1 MKKSTKLLSVI
12 LAIVMLFSCMSVMA
26 SAYQAY
32 DDSQEAV
39 YTSNDTGL
47 AMLLTDEQ
55 RASWFCDTV
64 NGLLASVN
72 IKASV
77 PVVGTIDFTSLD
89 ATCDTLA
96 SLKGLIGFMGIG
108 LDLGIIEQL
117 DLSTIDGNESIS
129 NAVNMLDELVVFL
142 DHNVDTLGNIIGS
155 GVSFGILAGA
165 IPVDLTKVNEIL
177 VNLDDFLKGTIYG
190 LGARKLTG
198 GIGDDPAWRNAT
210 LWKDMAAGSKPTLD
224 KIVKDLIVNLL
235 TTPRHTENIT
245 DPSQNLICTDPA
257 TYGATAAMI
266 HHELAVDSAGNPVL
280 DENGNQVTWYYIYGT
295 TLADGTWKFTEN
307 STAGNGTDDKNYI
320 THWDEDSCLLKNFD
334 TSILNFETKTLYQM
348 LGDALPWAY
357 DTFGAPNLDGQLRA
371 TIMQFCGAINRAVT
385 DEAITAQLKEKVLAY
400 QAIEDN
406 GAANG
411 RALLSDAMEA
421 KVGEAGNYN
430 FQYISLSGANIN
442 TMPDDLYYVVQ
453 WGNGWEFYH
462 VDFSQMA
469 GEKLELFKM
478 LNWEW
483 QAPAWSEI
491 MPALDSTADSYLRNI
506 TDAIG
511 KILNTAVV
519 NLEWTYDSGSEDNA
533 HFETNVM
540 GLVRKV
546 LKTAPNLLY
555 GKNDAYKAKDIDSQ
569 SDEKVIAVLGADIM
583 VWLMPAL
590 VLPED
595 VSYLEEL
602 VVYGLREFIAEILP
616 EYNWDTQ
623 IAAASTEDDY
633 LNIALDMGASIGVY
647 YLKNVMGLGT
657 TTNGSGTTTY
667 TSPDQYIAPSTDCAT
682 GWNTKLNYVVDNILK
697 IWVPHL
703 TSKIVSRNAT
713 VMNGTDALD
722 KLSIIFNALFPGL
735 LSLISGCDATIG
747 NGTNKACKVDLK
759 VVKDLLAGILDLQ
772 IEPIAAKLYRNDTG
786 YGNQKLYNA
795 VVNILIDLT
804 TGLGFN
810 DSPDYANLKT
820 SLNNALKATNPLDY
834 LVTNANLKVTVKNLL
849 WSITDDANKG
859 MWVQDLLA
867 ILMQVTGKMD
877 DMVLKGINQT
887 IDQFKYVGSTAPVIT
902 TNITLDTDG
911 LKSVWYDG
919 GYRSGNFVQDGAYS
933 GLLTKL
939 EIVDLEGNV
948 VATKDVNA
956 TLNPNETY
964 TGTITGKAGNDAAAY
979 TLKSYVIVTLPD
991 GTTKANNGEPIV
1003 TTSNF
1008 ITAAAAQDDTVNMVT
1023 VLNNAGPKND
1033 VTAKMW
1039 NIYLDENT
1047 PLSAIEDY
1055 QMYVGT
1061 NQKQARKLYISGF
1074 GFLTLNDDGSVS
1086 FRADKEDGFTWT
1098 KTVYSEGGATATST
1112 IKPSGCVTPVAGGV
1126 PAFWKW
1132 NNDYAGTEFG
1142 KNKDWY
1148 EKYNQQYAVD
1158 KVNFNRAMYPDDF
1171 TVFAFTAKCTIYA
1184 YISTFNRP
1192 EKVVDFSSQP
1202 SLIFYNSYGLEGL
1215 IQRAL
1220 NSNRVAEDY
1229 TTESW
1234 NAYIAALK
1242 AAIAEFYMAKTAA
1255 TFVSDHQTNGI
1266 SDFKT
1271 AGENLTAAI
1280 EGLVAVTESASS
1292 ATDYTAEEKAV
1303 LNSLKATLDA
1313 QSAKKN
1319 LNNKNYI
1326 MYRWLKYY
1334 NEYAWL
1340 NGVYNNAQIP
1350 SGVADSKLTGVPSD
1364 KIAEVIAEAPANKQG
1379 ALNAMVVGP
1388 TAEESAAAAKAKA
1401 DFLENLPTLD
1411 LTSIQVDMAQMA
1423 QYESRLIARTPST
1436 DYLVKAY
1443 NMVKDI
1449 ANPAAYTAESWAKF
1463 NTARTK
1469 AYDVAANASATP
1481 AEIHEARYDLLVAYK
1496 ALTKAGTDVDLT
1508 ALRDVMAYVDTIC
1521 ANPTLF
1527 QPTAASGYKTLDEAL
1542 AAVFAEA
1549 GVKVTVGEGEDK
1561 ATYYIGG
1568 GDTGAAWLDEAGMR
1582 TALEGQETVDRIV
1595 KEIKA
1600 ELANIESTIKVVP
1613 NDTVADN
1620 TTTVDYANLIVD
1632 GIKPGTINSV
1642 DQLLALVK
1650 TTAPAGYTANLA
1662 VTASAANGF
1671 GTGTKVVL
1679 TVNGIDGFEIN
1690 HTVMV
1695 YGDVNGDGAIDAFD
1709 AALINMNVSGASALT
1724 GDFATAGDTTADGAI
1739 NASDYAAVAA
1749 YAIGAGTIAQ
1759 TR

>member
-55 RASWFCDTV
+55 RASWFCDLV
-64 NGLLASVN
+64 NGLLATAN
-72 IKASV
+72 IKTSV

-89 ATCDTLA
+89 ALCDTL
-96 SLKGLIGFMGIG
+96 SGLKGLIGFAGIG

-117 DLSTIDGNESIS
+117 ELGTIDGNESVN
-129 NAVNMLDELVVFL
+129 NAVNMVDELIVFV
-142 DHNVDTLGNIIGS
+142 DKNVDTLGNVIGS
-155 GVSFGILAGA
+155 GVSFGILGGA

-190 LGARKLTG
+190 LGARKISN
-198 GIGDDPAWRNAT
+198 GIGDDPDLPNAP
-210 LWKDMAAGSKPTLD
+210 LWKDMAAASKPTLD
-224 KIVKDLIVNLL
+224 TIVKDLIVNLL

-245 DPSQNLICTDPA
+245 DPSQNLICTKPTD
-257 TYGATAAMI
+257 YGATAAMI
-266 HHELAVDSAGNPVL
+266 HSEAALDADGNPVL
-280 DENGNQVTWYYIYGT
+280 NEDGQPATWYYIYGT
-295 TLADGTWKFTEN
+295 KLADGTWKFTEE
-307 STAGNGTDDKNYI
+307 STATNKLDDKNYI
-320 THWDEDSCLLKNFD
+320 THWNMDSSLLKNFD
-334 TSILNFETKTLYQM
+334 TSILDFETKTLYQM

-371 TIMQFCGAINRAVT
+371 TIMQFCGAINRAET
-385 DEAITAQLKEKVLAY
+385 DTAITDQLKAKVLAY
-400 QAIEDN
+400 QEIEDN
-406 GAANG
+406 NGASG
-411 RALLSDAMEA
+411 KGKLSDAMEA

-491 MPALDSTADSYLRNI
+491 MPTLDSTSDSYLRNI

-511 KILNTAVV
+511 KILNKAVV

-533 HFETNVM
+533 HFESNVM

-546 LKTAPNLLY
+546 LKTAPNLIY
-555 GKNDAYKAKDIDSQ
+555 GKNDAYKAEAIDTQ
-569 SDEKVIAVLGADIM
+569 TDEQVIAVLGVDIIE
-583 VWLMPAL
+583 WLMPSIVIPA
-590 VLPED
+590 D
-595 VSYLEEL
+595 VDCLEAI
-602 VVYGLREFIAEILP
+602 VVYGVREFIAEILP

-623 IAAASTEDDY
+623 IKAASTDEDY

-682 GWNTKLNYVVDNILK
+682 GWNTKLNYIVDTLLQL
-697 IWVPHL
+697 WVPDL

-747 NGTNKACKVDLK
+747 NGTNKACTVDLK
-759 VVKDLLAGILDLQ
+759 VVKDLLAGILDLR
-772 IEPIAAKLYRNDTG
+772 IEPIAAKLYRNSTG
-786 YGNQKLYNA
+786 YGNKKLYNA

-820 SLNNALKATNPLDY
+820 SLNNALNAANPLDY

-849 WSITDDANKG
+849 WSITDDQNKA

-919 GYRSGNFVQDGAYS
+919 GYRSGNFVQDGAYK

-956 TLNPNETY
+956 TLTPNETY
-964 TGTITGKAGNDAAAY
+964 TGTITGVASTDAAAY

-1023 VLNNAGPKND
+1023 VLNNAGSKSD
-1033 VTAKMW
+1033 VTVKMW
-1039 NIYLDENT
+1039 NIYVDENT

-1061 NQKQARKLYISGF
+1061 TSAKARKLYISGF
-1074 GFLTLNDDGSVS
+1074 GYLTLNADGSVK
-1086 FRADKEDGFTWT
+1086 FEADKEDGFTWT

-1132 NNDYAGTEFG
+1132 NNDFAGTEFG
-1142 KNKDWY
+1142 GNKDWK

-1171 TVFAFTAKCTIYA
+1171 TVFAFTAKCAIYT
-1184 YISTFNRP
+1184 YGTGWTGTGKETKDYNFT
-1192 EKVVDFSSQP
+1192 SQP

-1242 AAIAEFYMAKTAA
+1242 DAIAEFYMAKTAA

-1271 AGENLTAAI
+1271 AGDNLTAAI
-1280 EGLVAVTESASS
+1280 EGLVAVSESAST

-1303 LNSLKATLDA
+1303 LDSLKATLEA
-1313 QSAKKN
+1313 QGDKKN

-1364 KIAEVIAEAPANKQG
+1364 KIATAIAAAPANKQG
-1379 ALNAMVVGP
+1379 ALNAMVVAP
-1388 TAEESAAAAKAKA
+1388 TEEESAAAAKARA

-1423 QYESRLIARTPST
+1423 QYESRLIARSPATYYLNDAYKMANAIT
-1436 DYLVKAY
+1436 D
-1443 NMVKDI
+1443 
-1449 ANPAAYTAESWAKF
+1449 PAAYTAESWTKF
-1463 NTARTK
+1463 NTARTA
-1469 AYDVAANASATP
+1469 AYNVSADPTSTP
-1481 AEIHEARYDLLVAYK
+1481 AEIHEARYNLLVAYK

-1549 GVKVTVGEGEDK
+1549 GVKVTVGKD
-1561 ATYYIGG
+1561 TYYIGG

-1632 GIKPGTINSV
+1632 GIKPGTINTTAE
-1642 DQLLALVK
+1642 LLALVK

-1709 AALINMNVSGASALT
+1709 AALINMNVTGASALT

>member
-12 LAIVMLFSCMSVMA
+12 LAVVMIFSCMSVMA

-47 AMLLTDEQ
+47 SMLLTDEQ
-55 RASWFCDTV
+55 RASWVLDIV
-64 NGLLASVN
+64 NNLLATVN
-72 IKASV
+72 IKTSV

-89 ATCDTLA
+89 AVCDTLS
-96 SLKGLIGFMGIG
+96 SLKGLIGFAGIG

-117 DLSTIDGNESIS
+117 DLSTIDGKESIS
-129 NAVNMLDELVVFL
+129 NAVGMLDELVVFL
-142 DHNVDTLGNIIGS
+142 DNNVDTLGNIIGT
-155 GVSFGILAGA
+155 GVSFGILGGA

-177 VNLDDFLKGTIYG
+177 VNLDDFLKGTFYG
-190 LGARKLTG
+190 LGARKISN
-198 GIGDDPAWRNAT
+198 GIGDDPDLPNAP
-210 LWKDMAAGSKPTLD
+210 LWKNMDPASKPTLD
-224 KIVKDLIVNLL
+224 KIVKDLVVNLL

-245 DPSQNLICTDPA
+245 DPSQNLICTNPEA
-257 TYGATAAMI
+257 YGATAAMI
-266 HHELAVDSAGNPVL
+266 HSELAVDAAGKPVL
-280 DENGNQVTWYYIYGT
+280 DDKGNQVTWYYIYGT
-295 TLADGTWKFTEN
+295 IDGTGAWKFTEA
-307 STAGNGTDDKNYI
+307 STASNGTDDKNYI
-320 THWDEDSCLLKNFD
+320 THWNVDSSLLKDFD
-334 TSILNFETKTLYQM
+334 TSILDFETKTLYQM

-371 TIMQFCGAINRAVT
+371 TIMQFCGAVNRAET
-385 DEAITAQLKEKVLAY
+385 NETITAQLQEKVLAY
-400 QAIEDN
+400 QAIEDAN
-406 GAANG
+406 GASG
-411 RALLSDAMEA
+411 KGMLSDAMEA

-478 LNWEW
+478 VNWEW

-511 KILNTAVV
+511 KILNKAVL
-519 NLEWTYDSGSEDNA
+519 NLQWAYDSASEDNA
-533 HFETNVM
+533 HFEANVM

-546 LKTAPNLLY
+546 LKTAPNLIY
-555 GKNDAYKAKDIDSQ
+555 GKNDAYKAEAIDTQ
-569 SDEKVIAVLGADIM
+569 TDEQVIAVLGVDIIE
-583 VWLMPAL
+583 WLMPAI
-590 VLPED
+590 VIPAD
-595 VSYLEEL
+595 VDCLEAI

-623 IAAASTEDDY
+623 IKAAATDADY

-657 TTNGSGTTTY
+657 TTNGNGTTTY
-667 TSPDQYIAPSTDCAT
+667 TAPDSYIAPSADCAT
-682 GWNTKLNYVVDNILK
+682 GWNAKLNYVVDNILQL
-697 IWVPHL
+697 WVPDL
-703 TSKIVSRNAT
+703 TSKIVARNAT
-713 VMNGTDALD
+713 VFSGTDALD
-722 KLSIIFNALFPGL
+722 KLSVIFNALFPGL
-735 LSLISGCDATIG
+735 LSLISGCSATIG
-747 NGTNKACKVDLK
+747 DGTNKACVVDLK
-759 VVKDLLAGILDLQ
+759 VVKDLIAGILDLE
-772 IEPIAAKLYRNDTG
+772 IEPIAAKLYRNSTG
-786 YGNQKLYNA
+786 YGNKKLYNA

-810 DSPDYANLKT
+810 DSTDYAALVT
-820 SLNNALKATNPLDY
+820 SLNNALNAANPLDY

-849 WSITDDANKG
+849 WSITDTANKG

-877 DMVLKGINQT
+877 DMVLNGIDQT

-939 EIVDLEGNV
+939 EIVDLEGKV
-948 VATKDVNA
+948 VATKDINA
-956 TLNPNETY
+956 TLAPNATY
-964 TGTITGKAGNDAAAY
+964 TATITGVAGNDAAAY

-991 GTTKANNGEPIV
+991 GTTKANDGEPIV

-1023 VLNNAGPKND
+1023 VLNNAGPFND
-1033 VTAKMW
+1033 VTVKMW
-1039 NIYLDENT
+1039 NIYVDENT
-1047 PLSAIEDY
+1047 PLSAIEGY
-1055 QMYVGT
+1055 KMYVGT
-1061 NQKQARKLYISGF
+1061 TSAQARKLWIAGF
-1074 GFLTLNDDGSVS
+1074 GYLTLNADGSVT
-1086 FRADKEDGFTWT
+1086 FQADQANAFTWT
-1098 KTVYSEGGATATST
+1098 KNVYEEGKSAVTTTLA
-1112 IKPSGCVTPVAGGV
+1112 PADCVTPVEGGV

-1132 NNDYAGTEFG
+1132 NNDHSGTEFG
-1142 KNKDWY
+1142 TKKDWA
-1148 EKYNQQYAVD
+1148 ETYNQQYAVD

-1171 TVFAFTAKCTIYA
+1171 TVFAFTAKCSIYG
-1184 YISTFNRP
+1184 YKNSFNKP
-1192 EKVVDFSSQP
+1192 TKVVDFTSKP

-1292 ATDYTAEEKAV
+1292 ASDYTAEEKAV

-1313 QSAKKN
+1313 QGKKEN

-1340 NGVYNNAQIP
+1340 NGIYDNAQIP
-1350 SGVADSKLTGVPSD
+1350 SGIANNKLTGVPSD
-1364 KIAEVIAEAPANKQG
+1364 NDTIAAVIAAAPANKQG
-1379 ALNAMVVGP
+1379 ALNAMVVAP
-1388 TAEESAAAAKAKA
+1388 TAEESEAAAKAKA
-1401 DFLENLPTLD
+1401 DFTENLPTLD

-1423 QYESRLIARTPST
+1423 QYESRLIARQAST
-1436 DYLVKAY
+1436 YYLADAY
-1443 NMVKDI
+1443 NMVKGITD
-1449 ANPAAYTAESWAKF
+1449 PSAYTAESWAKF
-1463 NTARTK
+1463 NAARTA
-1469 AYDVAANASATP
+1469 AYNVAAEPTSTP
-1481 AEIHEARYDLLVAYK
+1481 AQIHEARYDLLVAYK

-1527 QPTAASGYKTLDEAL
+1527 QPTAASGYATLDEAL

-1549 GVKVTVGEGEDK
+1549 GVKVTVDDD
-1561 ATYYIGG
+1561 TYYIGG

-1582 TALEGQETVDRIV
+1582 TALEAQETVDRVV

-1600 ELANIESTIKVVP
+1600 ELANIESAIKVVP
-1613 NDTVADN
+1613 DEAVSGN
-1620 TTTVDYANLIVD
+1620 TTTVDYQDLIVD
-1632 GIKPGTINSV
+1632 GIKPGTINNAA
-1642 DQLLALVK
+1642 DLLKLVK
-1650 TTAPAGYTANLA
+1650 TTAPAGYTAKLA
-1662 VTASAANGF
+1662 VAASAAVGF

-1679 TVNGIDGFEIN
+1679 TVDGIAGLEIK

-1709 AALINMNVSGASALT
+1709 AALISMDIAGTKLA
-1724 GDFATAGDTTADGAI
+1724 GDFAVAGDASGDAAITAA
-1739 NASDYAAVAA
+1739 DYALVANYAVGNAA
-1749 YAIGAGTIAQ
+1749 IAQ

>member
-12 LAIVMLFSCMSVMA
+12 LAVVMIFSCMSVMA

-47 AMLLTDEQ
+47 SMLLTDEQ
-55 RASWFCDTV
+55 RASWFCDLV
-64 NGLLASVN
+64 NNLLATAN
-72 IKASV
+72 IKTSV

-89 ATCDTLA
+89 ALCDTLS

-108 LDLGIIEQL
+108 FDLGIIEKL
-117 DLSTIDGNESIS
+117 DMSTINGKESIS
-129 NAVNMLDELVVFL
+129 NAVGMLDELVVFL
-142 DHNVDTLGNIIGS
+142 DRNVGVLGDLIG
-155 GVSFGILAGA
+155 GELSFGILGGA
-165 IPVDLTKVNEIL
+165 IPIDLTEINKIL
-177 VNLDDFLKGTIYG
+177 KNLDDFLKGTFYG
-190 LGARKLTG
+190 LGARMISN
-198 GIGDDPAWRNAT
+198 GIGDDPVWPNAT
-210 LWKDMAAGSKPTLD
+210 LWENMDAASKPTLD
-224 KIVKDLIVNLL
+224 KIVKDLVVNLL

-245 DPSQNLICTDPA
+245 DPSENLICTNPEA
-257 TYGATAAMI
+257 YGATAAMI
-266 HHELAVDSAGNPVL
+266 HHELAVDAAGNPVL
-280 DENGNQVTWYYIYGT
+280 DGDGNQVTWYYIYGT
-295 TLADGTWKFTEN
+295 VLATGEWKFTET
-307 STAGNGTDDKNYI
+307 SQASNGTDDKNYI
-320 THWDEDSCLLKNFD
+320 THWNVNSSLLKNFD
-334 TSILNFETKTLYQM
+334 TSILDFETKTLYQM

-371 TIMQFCGAINRAVT
+371 TIMQFCGAINRAET
-385 DEAITAQLKEKVLAY
+385 NETITAQLQEKVLAY
-400 QAIEDN
+400 QAIEDAN
-406 GAANG
+406 GASG
-411 RALLSDAMEA
+411 KGMLSDAMEA

-478 LNWEW
+478 VNWEW

-491 MPALDSTADSYLRNI
+491 MPALDSTADSYLVNI

-519 NLEWTYDSGSEDNA
+519 NLEWTYDSASEDNA
-533 HFETNVM
+533 HFEANVM

-546 LKTAPNLLY
+546 LKTAPNLIY
-555 GKNDAYKAKDIDSQ
+555 GKNDAYKAEAIDTQ
-569 SDEKVIAVLGADIM
+569 TDEQVIAVLGVDIIE
-583 VWLMPAL
+583 WLMPAI
-590 VLPED
+590 VIPED
-595 VSYLEEL
+595 VDCLEAI

-623 IAAASTEDDY
+623 IAAASTDADY
-633 LNIALDMGASIGVY
+633 LNIALDMGASMGVY

-667 TSPDQYIAPSTDCAT
+667 TAPDSYIAPSADCAT
-682 GWNTKLNYVVDNILK
+682 GWNTKLNYVVDNILQL
-697 IWVPHL
+697 WVPDL
-703 TSKIVSRNAT
+703 TSKIVARNAT
-713 VMNGTDALD
+713 VFSGTDALD
-722 KLSIIFNALFPGL
+722 KLSVIFNALFPGL
-735 LSLISGCDATIG
+735 LSLISGCNATIG
-747 NGTNKACKVDLK
+747 NGTNSACVVDLK
-759 VVKDLLAGILDLQ
+759 VVKDLIAGILDLE
-772 IEPIAAKLYRNDTG
+772 IEPIAAKLYRNSTG
-786 YGNQKLYNA
+786 YANKKLYDA

-810 DSPDYANLKT
+810 DSPDYANLVT
-820 SLNNALKATNPLDY
+820 SLNNALAAANPLDH
-834 LVTNANLKVTVKNLL
+834 LITNANLKVTAKNLL
-849 WSITDDANKG
+849 WSLTDDQNKA
-859 MWVQDLLA
+859 MWVQDLIA
-867 ILMQVTGKMD
+867 ILMQVTGQMD
-877 DMVLKGINQT
+877 DMTLQGINQT

-902 TNITLDTDG
+902 TTVTLDTNG

-933 GLLTKL
+933 GLLTKI

-956 TLNPNETY
+956 TLAPNATY
-964 TGTITGKAGNDAAAY
+964 TTTITGVAGNEAAAY

-1023 VLNNAGPKND
+1023 VLNKVGPNSD

-1039 NIYLDENT
+1039 NIYVDENT
-1047 PLSAIEDY
+1047 PLSEIENY
-1055 QMYVGT
+1055 KMYVGT
-1061 NQKQARKLYISGF
+1061 TSAKARKLYISGF
-1074 GFLTLNDDGSVS
+1074 GHLTLNENGSVT
-1086 FRADKEDGFTWT
+1086 FQADQQNGFTWT
-1098 KTVYSEGGATATST
+1098 KTVYSEGKETTST
-1112 IKPSGCVTPVAGGV
+1112 TITPADCVTPVAGGV

-1142 KNKDWY
+1142 TNKDWS
-1148 EKYNQQYAVD
+1148 EMYNQQYAVD

-1184 YISTFNRP
+1184 YNNVFSKP

-1202 SLIFYNSYGLEGL
+1202 SLIFYNSYGLEAL

-1242 AAIAEFYMAKTAA
+1242 AAIAEYYMAKTAA
-1255 TFVSDHQTNGI
+1255 TFVNDHTTAGV

-1280 EGLVAVTESASS
+1280 EGLEAVGEASS
-1292 ATDYTAEEKAV
+1292 TATDYTAEEKAV
-1303 LNSLKATLDA
+1303 LASLKATLDA
-1313 QSAKKN
+1313 QGEKTN

-1340 NGVYNNAQIP
+1340 NGIYNNAQIP
-1350 SGVADSKLTGVPSD
+1350 SGIANNKLTGVPSD
-1364 KIAEVIAEAPANKQG
+1364 NETIAAVIAAAPANKQG
-1379 ALNAMVVGP
+1379 ALNAMVVAP
-1388 TAEESAAAAKAKA
+1388 TAEESEAAAKWKA
-1401 DFLENLPTLD
+1401 EFTENLPTLD

-1423 QYESRLIARTPST
+1423 QYESRLIARDAST
-1436 DYLVKAY
+1436 YYLVDAY
-1443 NMVKDI
+1443 NMVKGISD
-1449 ANPAAYTAESWAKF
+1449 PSAYTAESWAKF
-1463 NTARTK
+1463 NKARTA
-1469 AYDVAANASATP
+1469 AYNVAAEATSTP
-1481 AEIHEARYDLLVAYK
+1481 AQIHEARYDLLVAYK

-1527 QPTAASGYKTLDEAL
+1527 QPTAASGYATLDEAL

-1549 GVKVTVGEGEDK
+1549 GVKVTVGDD
-1561 ATYYIGG
+1561 TYYIGG

-1582 TALEGQETVDRIV
+1582 TALEAQETVDRVV

-1600 ELANIESTIKVVP
+1600 ELANIESAIKVVP
-1613 NDTVADN
+1613 DEAVSGN
-1620 TTTVDYANLIVD
+1620 TTTVDYQDLIVD
-1632 GIKPGTINSV
+1632 GIKPGTINNAA
-1642 DQLLALVK
+1642 DLLKLVK
-1650 TTAPAGYTANLA
+1650 TTAPAGYTAKLA
-1662 VTASAANGF
+1662 VTASAAVGF
-1671 GTGTKVVL
+1671 GTGTKVIL
-1679 TVNGIDGFEIN
+1679 TVDGIAGLEIK

-1709 AALINMNVSGASALT
+1709 AALISMDIAGTKLA
-1724 GDFATAGDTTADGAI
+1724 GDFAVAGDASGDAAITAA
-1739 NASDYAAVAA
+1739 DYALVANYAVGNAA
-1749 YAIGAGTIAQ
+1749 IAQ

>member
-55 RASWFCDTV
+55 RASWFCDLV
-64 NGLLASVN
+64 NGLLATAN
-72 IKASV
+72 IKTSV

-89 ATCDTLA
+89 ALCDTLS
-96 SLKGLIGFMGIG
+96 SLSGLIGFAGIG
-108 LDLGIIEQL
+108 LDLGIIEKL
-117 DLSTIDGNESIS
+117 DLKTIDGNESVS

-142 DHNVDTLGNIIGS
+142 DRNVGVLGDVIGN
-155 GVSFGILAGA
+155 GISFGILGGA

-190 LGARKLTG
+190 LGARKITG
-198 GIGDDPAWRNAT
+198 GIGDDPAWPNAT

-235 TTPRHTENIT
+235 TTPRHTEKIT
-245 DPSQNLICTDPA
+245 DPSQNLICTNPEA
-257 TYGATAAMI
+257 YGATAAMI
-266 HHELAVDSAGNPVL
+266 HSEPAVDSAGNPVL

-295 TLADGTWKFTEN
+295 LLADGTWKFTEN

-320 THWDEDSCLLKNFD
+320 THWNVNSSLLKNFD
-334 TSILNFETKTLYQM
+334 TSILDFETKTLYQM

-371 TIMQFCGAINRAVT
+371 TIMQFCGAINKAET
-385 DEAITAQLKEKVLAY
+385 DTAITDQLKAKVLAY
-400 QAIEDN
+400 QEIEDN
-406 GAANG
+406 NGAKG
-411 RALLSDAMEA
+411 KGMLSDAMEA

-442 TMPDDLYYVVQ
+442 TMPNDLYYVVQ

-491 MPALDSTADSYLRNI
+491 MPALDSTADSYLVNI

-511 KILNTAVV
+511 KILNKAVL
-519 NLEWTYDSGSEDNA
+519 NLTWTYDSASEDNA
-533 HFETNVM
+533 HFEANVM

-546 LKTAPNLLY
+546 LKTAPNLIY
-555 GKNDAYKAKDIDSQ
+555 GKNDAYKAEAIDTQ
-569 SDEKVIAVLGADIM
+569 TDEQVIAVLGVDIIE
-583 VWLMPAL
+583 WLMPSIVIPA
-590 VLPED
+590 D
-595 VSYLEEL
+595 VDCLEAI

-623 IAAASTEDDY
+623 IKAASTDADY
-633 LNIALDMGASIGVY
+633 LNIALDMGASIGIY

-667 TSPDQYIAPSTDCAT
+667 TSPDQYIAPSKDCAT
-682 GWNTKLNYVVDNILK
+682 GWNTKLNYIVDTLLK
-697 IWVPHL
+697 LWVPDL

-713 VMNGTDALD
+713 VMNGTDGLD

-735 LSLISGCDATIG
+735 LSLISGCDANIG
-747 NGTNKACKVDLK
+747 DGTNKACKVDLK
-759 VVKDLLAGILDLQ
+759 AVKNLIAGILDLK
-772 IEPIAAKLYRNDTG
+772 IEPIAAKLYRNSTG
-786 YGNQKLYNA
+786 YGNKQLYNA

-810 DSPDYANLKT
+810 DSPDYANLVT

-849 WSITDDANKG
+849 WSITDDQNKA

-939 EIVDLEGNV
+939 EIVDLEGKV

-956 TLNPNETY
+956 TLAPNATY
-964 TGTITGKAGNDAAAY
+964 TTTITGVAGNDAAAY

-1023 VLNNAGPKND
+1023 VLNNVGSKSD

-1039 NIYLDENT
+1039 NIYVDENT
-1047 PLSAIEDY
+1047 PLSAIENY
-1055 QMYVGT
+1055 KMYVGT
-1061 NQKQARKLYISGF
+1061 TSAKARKLYISGF
-1074 GFLTLNDDGSVS
+1074 GHLTLNADGSVA
-1086 FRADKEDGFTWT
+1086 FQADQESGFTWT
-1098 KTVYSEGGATATST
+1098 KTVYEEGKSAVTTT
-1112 IKPSGCVTPVAGGV
+1112 ITPSSCVTPVAGGV

-1142 KNKDWY
+1142 GNKDWS
-1148 EKYNQQYAVD
+1148 EMNNQQYAVD
-1158 KVNFNRAMYPDDF
+1158 KVNFNRAMYSADF
-1171 TVFAFTAKCTIYA
+1171 TDFKFTAKVSIYT
-1184 YISTFNRP
+1184 YGTGWTGTGKETKDYN
-1192 EKVVDFSSQP
+1192 FSSQP
-1202 SLIFYNSYGLEGL
+1202 SLIFYNSYGLESI

-1220 NSNRVAEDY
+1220 NSNRVAENY

-1242 AAIAEFYMAKTAA
+1242 AAIAEFYMAKSAA

-1303 LNSLKATLDA
+1303 LNSLKATLEA
-1313 QSAKKN
+1313 QGDKKN
-1319 LNNKNYI
+1319 LDNKNYI

-1350 SGVADSKLTGVPSD
+1350 SGVADSKLTGVPAD
-1364 KIAEVIAEAPANKQG
+1364 KIADVIAKAPANKQG
-1379 ALNAMVVGP
+1379 ALNAMVVAP
-1388 TAEESAAAAKAKA
+1388 TKEESDAAAKAKA

-1423 QYESRLIARTPST
+1423 QYESRLISRSPAVYYLNDAYKMANAIT
-1436 DYLVKAY
+1436 D
-1443 NMVKDI
+1443 
-1449 ANPAAYTAESWAKF
+1449 PAAYTAESWTKF
-1463 NTARTK
+1463 NTARTA
-1469 AYDVAANASATP
+1469 AYNVSADPTSTP
-1481 AEIHEARYDLLVAYK
+1481 AQIHEARYNLLVAYK

-1527 QPTAASGYKTLDEAL
+1527 QPTAASGYKNLDEAL

-1549 GVKVTVGEGEDK
+1549 GVKVTVGKD
-1561 ATYYIGG
+1561 TYYIGG

-1632 GIKPGTINSV
+1632 GIKPGTINTTAE
-1642 DQLLALVK
+1642 LLALVK

-1709 AALINMNVSGASALT
+1709 AALIDMNASGAATLT

>member
-430 FQYISLSGANIN
+430 FQYISLSGKDIN

-453 WGNGWEFYH
+453 WGDGWEFYH
-462 VDFSQMA
+462 VDFTQMA

-491 MPALDSTADSYLRNI
+491 MPTTLDSTSDSYLRNI

-511 KILNTAVV
+511 KILNKAVL
-519 NLEWTYDSGSEDNA
+519 NLTWAYDSASEDNA
-533 HFETNVM
+533 HFEANVM

-546 LKTAPNLLY
+546 LKTAPNLIY
-555 GKNDAYKAKDIDSQ
+555 GKNDAYKAEAIDTQ
-569 SDEKVIAVLGADIM
+569 TDEQVIAVLGVDIIE
-583 VWLMPAL
+583 WLMPSIVIPA
-590 VLPED
+590 D
-595 VSYLEEL
+595 VDCLEAI
-602 VVYGLREFIAEILP
+602 VVYGVREFIAEILP

-623 IAAASTEDDY
+623 IKAASTDEDY

-682 GWNTKLNYVVDNILK
+682 GWNTKLNYIVDTLLQL
-697 IWVPHL
+697 WVPDL

-747 NGTNKACKVDLK
+747 NGTNKACTVDLK
-759 VVKDLLAGILDLQ
+759 VVKNLLAGILDLR
-772 IEPIAAKLYRNDTG
+772 IEPIAAKLYRNSTG
-786 YGNQKLYNA
+786 YGNKQLYNA

-810 DSPDYANLKT
+810 DSPDYANLVT

-887 IDQFKYVGSTAPVIT
+887 IDQFKYVGSTTPTIKT
-902 TNITLDTDG
+902 QITLDTDG

-964 TGTITGKAGNDAAAY
+964 TTTITGVASTDAAAY

-1023 VLNNAGPKND
+1023 VLNNAGPKSD

-1039 NIYLDENT
+1039 NIYVDENT
-1047 PLSAIEDY
+1047 PLSAIEGY
-1055 QMYVGT
+1055 KMYVGT

-1074 GFLTLNDDGSVS
+1074 GYLTLNADGSVS

-1098 KTVYSEGGATATST
+1098 KTVYSEGGATSTST
-1112 IKPSGCVTPVAGGV
+1112 IKPSNCVTPVAGGV

-1142 KNKDWY
+1142 GNKDWS
-1148 EKYNQQYAVD
+1148 EMYNQQYAVD

-1242 AAIAEFYMAKTAA
+1242 AAIAEYYMAKTAA

-1313 QSAKKN
+1313 QGKKEN

-1340 NGVYNNAQIP
+1340 NGIYDNAQIP

-1364 KIAEVIAEAPANKQG
+1364 KIAAVIKAAPADKRG
-1379 ALNAMVVGP
+1379 ALNAMVVAP
-1388 TAEESAAAAKAKA
+1388 TEEESAAAAKARA

-1423 QYESRLIARTPST
+1423 QYESRLISRSPAVY
-1436 DYLVKAY
+1436 YLRDAY
-1443 NMVKDI
+1443 NM
-1449 ANPAAYTAESWAKF
+1449 ANAISDPAAYTVESWAKF
-1463 NTARTK
+1463 NTARTA
-1469 AYDVAANASATP
+1469 AYNVLAEATSTP
-1481 AEIHEARYDLLVAYK
+1481 AQIHEARYNLLVAYK

-1527 QPTAASGYKTLDEAL
+1527 RPTAASSYKTLDDAL

-1549 GVKVTVGEGEDK
+1549 GVKVTVGKD
-1561 ATYYIGG
+1561 TYYIGG

-1582 TALEGQETVDRIV
+1582 TALEGQETVDRVV

-1600 ELANIESTIKVVP
+1600 ELANIESTVKVVP
-1613 NDTVADN
+1613 NDKVADN
-1620 TTTVDYANLIVD
+1620 TTDVDYANLIVD
-1632 GIKPGTINSV
+1632 GIKPGTINSEA
-1642 DQLLALVK
+1642 QLLALVK
-1650 TTAPAGYTANLA
+1650 TTAPEGYTANLA
-1662 VTASAANGF
+1662 VTRSAANGF

-1709 AALINMNVSGASALT
+1709 AALINMNISKASALT

>member
-12 LAIVMLFSCMSVMA
+12 LAIIMLFSCMSVMA

-47 AMLLTDEQ
+47 SMLLTDEQ
-55 RASWFCDTV
+55 RASWFCDLV
-64 NGLLASVN
+64 NGLLASAN
-72 IKASV
+72 IKTSV
-77 PVVGTIDFTSLD
+77 PVVGSIDFTSLD
-89 ATCDTLA
+89 ALFKTIARLN
-96 SLKGLIGFMGIG
+96 GLINVGGAFAN
-108 LDLGIIEQL
+108 LGIIEKL
-117 DLSTIDGNESIS
+117 DRSTIDGNESVN
-129 NAVNMLDELVVFL
+129 NAVGMVDELIVFV
-142 DHNVDTLGNIIGS
+142 DNNVGVLGDLIG
-155 GVSFGILAGA
+155 GELSFGVLNGA
-165 IPVDLTKVNEIL
+165 IPIDLTEINKIL
-177 VNLDDFLKGTIYG
+177 KNLDDFLKGTIYG
-190 LGARKLTG
+190 LGARKITG
-198 GIGDDPAWRNAT
+198 GIGDDPVWPNAT
-210 LWKDMAAGSKPTLD
+210 LWDDMAAASKPTLD
-224 KIVKDLIVNLL
+224 RIVKDLIVNLL

-245 DPSQNLICTDPA
+245 DPSQNLICTDPT

-266 HHELAVDSAGNPVL
+266 HTEAAKDSAGNPVL

-295 TLADGTWKFTEN
+295 LLADGTWKFTEN

-320 THWDEDSCLLKNFD
+320 THWNVDSCLLKDFD
-334 TSILNFETKTLYQM
+334 TSILDFENKTLYQM

-371 TIMQFCGAINRAVT
+371 TIMQFCGAINRAET
-385 DEAITAQLKEKVLAY
+385 DETITAQLKEKVLAY

-406 GAANG
+406 NGASG
-411 RALLSDAMEA
+411 KGMLSNAMEA
-421 KVGEAGNYN
+421 AVGEAGNYN

-453 WGNGWEFYH
+453 WGDGWEFYH
-462 VDFSQMA
+462 VDFTQMA

-483 QAPAWSEI
+483 QAPAWTEI

-519 NLEWTYDSGSEDNA
+519 NLEWTYDSASEDNA
-533 HFETNVM
+533 HFESNVM

-555 GKNDAYKAKDIDSQ
+555 GKNDAYKAKDIDTQ

-583 VWLMPAL
+583 EWLMPAL

-595 VSYLEEL
+595 VSCLEEL

-623 IAAASTEDDY
+623 IAAASTDADY

-667 TSPDQYIAPSTDCAT
+667 TLPDQYIAPSADCAT

-697 IWVPHL
+697 LWVPDL

-713 VMNGTDALD
+713 VMNGTDGLD

-735 LSLISGCDATIG
+735 LSLISGCNATIG
-747 NGTNKACKVDLK
+747 DGTNKACTVDMK
-759 VVKDLLAGILDLQ
+759 QVKNLLAGILDLR
-772 IEPIAAKLYRNDTG
+772 IEPIAAKLYRNNTG
-786 YGNQKLYNA
+786 YGNKKLYNA
-795 VVNILIDLT
+795 VVSILIDLT

-810 DSPDYANLKT
+810 DSTDYARLVT
-820 SLNNALKATNPLDY
+820 DLNNALAATNPLDY
-834 LVTNANLKVTVKNLL
+834 LVTNANLKTTVKDLL
-849 WSITDDANKG
+849 WSITDTANKG

-867 ILMQVTGKMD
+867 ILMQVTGQMD
-877 DMVLKGINQT
+877 DMNLQGINQT

-902 TNITLDTDG
+902 ANVTLDTAG

-939 EIVDLEGNV
+939 EIVDLEGKV

-956 TLNPNETY
+956 TLAPNATY
-964 TGTITGKAGNDAAAY
+964 TTTITGVASTDAAAY

-1008 ITAAAAQDDTVNMVT
+1008 ITAAAAQDDSVNMVT
-1023 VLNNAGPKND
+1023 TLNNRGYSKD
-1033 VTAKMW
+1033 VTVKMW
-1039 NIYLDENT
+1039 NIYVDENT

-1055 QMYVGT
+1055 KMYVGT
-1061 NQKQARKLYISGF
+1061 TADKARKLYISGF
-1074 GFLTLNDDGSVS
+1074 GYLTLNKDGSVA
-1086 FRADKEDGFTWT
+1086 FKADNANCFTWT
-1098 KTVYSEGGATATST
+1098 KIVASEGKTTT
-1112 IKPSGCVTPVAGGV
+1112 TTTLTPTDCVTPVEGGV

-1132 NNDYAGTEFG
+1132 NNDHSGTEFC
-1142 KNKDWY
+1142 KKQNNPEIY
-1148 EKYNQQYAVD
+1148 SQQYAVD

-1171 TVFAFTAKCTIYA
+1171 TIFKFAAKYRVYTYYGPTKWSYDETDYDPDA
-1184 YISTFNRP
+1184 
-1192 EKVVDFSSQP
+1192 QP
-1202 SLIFYNSYGLEGL
+1202 YLIFYNSYGLEGL

-1271 AGENLTAAI
+1271 AGENLKAAI

-1292 ATDYTAEEKAV
+1292 ASDYTAEEKAV
-1303 LNSLKATLDA
+1303 LDSLKATLDA
-1313 QSAKKN
+1313 QRAKKN
-1319 LNNKNYI
+1319 LDNKNYI

-1364 KIAEVIAEAPANKQG
+1364 KIATVIAEAPANKQG
-1379 ALNAMVVGP
+1379 ALNAMVVAP
-1388 TAEESAAAAKAKA
+1388 KEEEKAAAAKARA

-1549 GVKVTVGEGEDK
+1549 GVKVTVGKD
-1561 ATYYIGG
+1561 TYYIGG

-1582 TALEGQETVDRIV
+1582 TKLEAQETVDRV
-1595 KEIKA
+1595 VREIKA
-1600 ELANIESTIKVVP
+1600 ELANIESAIKVVP

-1632 GIKPGTINSV
+1632 GIKPGTINTTAE
-1642 DQLLALVK
+1642 LLALVK
-1650 TTAPAGYTANLA
+1650 TTAPEGKTANLA
-1662 VTASAANGF
+1662 VTPSAANGF

-1679 TVNGIDGFEIN
+1679 TVDGVEGFEIK

-1709 AALINMNVSGASALT
+1709 AALINMNVSSAATLK
-1724 GDFATAGDTTADGAI
+1724 GDFATAGDTNADGDI
-1739 NASDYAAVAA
+1739 NATDYSAVAA

>member
-55 RASWFCDTV
+55 RASWFCDLV
-64 NGLLASVN
+64 NGLLATAN
-72 IKASV
+72 IKTSV

-89 ATCDTLA
+89 ALCDTL
-96 SLKGLIGFMGIG
+96 SGLKGLIGFAGIG

-117 DLSTIDGNESIS
+117 ELGTIDGNESVN
-129 NAVNMLDELVVFL
+129 NAVNMVDELIVFV
-142 DHNVDTLGNIIGS
+142 DKNVDTLGNVIGN
-155 GVSFGILAGA
+155 GVSFGILGGA

-190 LGARKLTG
+190 LGARKISN
-198 GIGDDPAWRNAT
+198 GIGDDPDLPNAP
-210 LWKDMAAGSKPTLD
+210 LWEDMAAASKPTLD

-245 DPSQNLICTDPA
+245 APSQNLICTNPEA
-257 TYGATAAMI
+257 YGATAAMI
-266 HHELAVDSAGNPVL
+266 HTEAALDADGNPVL
-280 DENGNQVTWYYIYGT
+280 NEDGQPATWYYIYGT
-295 TLADGTWKFTEN
+295 KLADGTWKFTEE
-307 STAGNGTDDKNYI
+307 STATNKLDDKNYI
-320 THWDEDSCLLKNFD
+320 THWNMDSSLLKDFD
-334 TSILNFETKTLYQM
+334 TSILDFENKTLYQM

-371 TIMQFCGAINRAVT
+371 TIMQFCGAINRAET
-385 DEAITAQLKEKVLAY
+385 DETITAQLKEKVLAY

-406 GAANG
+406 NGASG
-411 RALLSDAMEA
+411 KGMLSNAMEA
-421 KVGEAGNYN
+421 AVGEAGNYN

-453 WGNGWEFYH
+453 WGDGWEFYH
-462 VDFSQMA
+462 VDFTQMA

-491 MPALDSTADSYLRNI
+491 MPTLDSTSDSYLRNI

-511 KILNTAVV
+511 KILNKAVV

-533 HFETNVM
+533 HFESNVM

-546 LKTAPNLLY
+546 LKTAPNLIY
-555 GKNDAYKAKDIDSQ
+555 GKNDAYKAEAIDTQ
-569 SDEKVIAVLGADIM
+569 TDEQVIAVLGVDIIE
-583 VWLMPAL
+583 WLMPSIVIPA
-590 VLPED
+590 D
-595 VSYLEEL
+595 VDCLEAI
-602 VVYGLREFIAEILP
+602 VVYGVREFIAEILP

-623 IAAASTEDDY
+623 IKAASTDADY

-667 TSPDQYIAPSTDCAT
+667 TSPDQYIAPSADCAT
-682 GWNTKLNYVVDNILK
+682 GWNTKLNYIVDTLLQL
-697 IWVPHL
+697 WVPDL

-747 NGTNKACKVDLK
+747 NGTNKACTVDLK
-759 VVKDLLAGILDLQ
+759 VVKDLLAGILDLR
-772 IEPIAAKLYRNDTG
+772 IEPIAAKLYRNSTG
-786 YGNQKLYNA
+786 YGNKQLYNA

-810 DSPDYANLKT
+810 DSPDYANLVT
-820 SLNNALKATNPLDY
+820 SLNNALKAKNPLDY

-887 IDQFKYVGSTAPVIT
+887 IDQFKYVGSTTPVIT
-902 TNITLDTDG
+902 TKITLDTDG

-948 VATKDVNA
+948 VATKDINA

-964 TGTITGKAGNDAAAY
+964 TTTITGVASTDAAAY

-1023 VLNNAGPKND
+1023 VLNNAGSKSD
-1033 VTAKMW
+1033 VTVKMW
-1039 NIYLDENT
+1039 NIYVDENT

-1061 NQKQARKLYISGF
+1061 TSAKARKLYISGF
-1074 GFLTLNDDGSVS
+1074 GYLTLNADGSVT
-1086 FRADKEDGFTWT
+1086 FQADQETGFTWT

-1142 KNKDWY
+1142 GNKDWK

-1171 TVFAFTAKCTIYA
+1171 TVFAFTAKCAIYT
-1184 YISTFNRP
+1184 YGTGWTGTGKETKDYNFT
-1192 EKVVDFSSQP
+1192 SQP

-1313 QSAKKN
+1313 QGKKEN

-1340 NGVYNNAQIP
+1340 NGIYNNAQIP

-1364 KIAEVIAEAPANKQG
+1364 KIAAVIKEAPANKQG
-1379 ALNAMVVGP
+1379 ALNAMVVAP
-1388 TAEESAAAAKAKA
+1388 TEEESAAAAKARA

-1423 QYESRLIARTPST
+1423 QYESRLISRAPAVY
-1436 DYLVKAY
+1436 YLRDAY
-1443 NMVKDI
+1443 NMANAI
-1449 ANPAAYTAESWAKF
+1449 SNPAAYTAESWAKF
-1463 NTARTK
+1463 NTARTT
-1469 AYDVAANASATP
+1469 AYNVLAEATSTP
-1481 AEIHEARYDLLVAYK
+1481 AQIHEARYNLLVAYK

-1549 GVKVTVGEGEDK
+1549 GVKVTVGKD
-1561 ATYYIGG
+1561 TYYIGG

-1582 TALEGQETVDRIV
+1582 TALEGQETVDRVV

-1642 DQLLALVK
+1642 AELLALVK